1 MPAYADPTRVAID
14 VDALE
19 VLESTQ
25 TLGEDKPGGDTVDRE
40 RGTILTGGDVDAA
53 WYSDTEPLRPEEKEK
68 ERDEKRWEMDP
79 AEPTRAATRQMRKP
93 RFGSGRAR
101 STSVTVFRT
110 MRRSPACR
118 RRRYS

>member
-1 MPAYADPTRVAID
+1 MPADADPTRVAID

-53 WYSDTEPLRPEEKEK
+53 WYSDTEPLRPEEKER

-79 AEPTRAATRQMRKP
+79 AGGDASDEEAEIRK
-93 RFGSGRAR
+93 RTGAVDERHGLADHAQIAR
-101 STSVTVFRT
+101 L
-110 MRRSPACR
+110 P
-118 RRRYS
+118 